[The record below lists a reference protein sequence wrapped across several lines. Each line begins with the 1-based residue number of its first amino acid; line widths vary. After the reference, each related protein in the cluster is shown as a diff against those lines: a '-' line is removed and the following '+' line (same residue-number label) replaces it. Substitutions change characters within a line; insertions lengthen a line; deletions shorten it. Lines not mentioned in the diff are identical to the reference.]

1 MDNLSFNIQENFQD
15 NSVDFAEGQNN
26 ASSLGAITPLITSG
40 NPDFNHKAPT
50 LWNYLGIDN
59 LNSLQTECAFK
70 CVDEGLKC
78 TSECGDFD
86 KKCNYTCAREGLNC
100 IRECMELRPTVM
112 VEEELIEEEEAI
124 VEEEIKADRLARKK
138 MLVTSYDLSHR
149 QYAPFMATRG
159 DSFRINTE
167 YGIYPNLADR
177 TLSEAER
184 KLELEQLQNEM
195 R

>member
-1 MDNLSFNIQENFQD
+1 M
-15 NSVDFAEGQNN
+15 
-26 ASSLGAITPLITSG
+26 LITQRVKIMPVRGPNYSI
-40 NPDFNHKAPT
+40 NYCWQSDFNHRPAS

-100 IRECMELRPTVM
+100 VRECMELRPTVAM
-112 VEEELIEEEEAI
+112 VEEEPEEEEEA

-138 MLVTSYDLSHR
+138 CLSLL
-149 QYAPFMATRG
+149 T
-159 DSFRINTE
+159 
-167 YGIYPNLADR
+167 IYHIDNMPRLWLPGEIVSA
-177 TLSEAER
+177 
-184 KLELEQLQNEM
+184 
-195 R
+195 

>member
-1 MDNLSFNIQENFQD
+1 MDNLSFNIKENFQD
-15 NSVDFAEGQNN
+15 NSVDYAEGQNN
-26 ASSLGAITPLITSG
+26 ASSLGAITPLLTGG
-40 NPDFNHKAPT
+40 NPDFNHKPAS
-50 LWNYLGIDN
+50 LWSYLGIDN

-70 CVDEGLKC
+70 CVDTGLNC

-100 IRECMELRPTVM
+100 VRECMELRPTVM

-124 VEEEIKADRLARKK
+124 VEEEIKIERLARQK
-138 MLVTSYDLSHR
+138 MLVSSYDLSHR
-149 QYAPFMATRG
+149 QYAPYMVTPS
-159 DSFRINTE
+159 DTFRINTE
-167 YGIYPNLADR
+167 YGVYPNLADR

-184 KLELEQLQNEM
+184 QHELDQLSNEM

>member
-15 NSVDFAEGQNN
+15 NSVDYAEGQNN
-26 ASSLGAITPLITSG
+26 ASSLGPITPLITGG
-40 NPDFNHKAPT
+40 NPDFNHKPAS

-100 IRECMELRPTVM
+100 VRECMELRPTVM
-112 VEEELIEEEEAI
+112 VEEELVEEEEAI

-149 QYAPFMATRG
+149 QYAPFMATKG
-159 DSFRINTE
+159 DSFSINTE

-184 KLELEQLQNEM
+184 KLELDQLQNEM